1 MFTSLTET
9 NPASEYPNAPSK
21 SFVFNDSS
29 DAGGY
34 FVSEILVALALIF
47 VKFSRCNGIEK
58 VTSALPKYT
67 SIFGEIDKFWTISS
81 NTSDYLEPCKSQ
93 LPTLQKILAHE
104 ETGFFH
110 RICRCPASIL
120 VKLPIDNSGFA
131 SFYADRDTDTLSNGS
146 AGDRL
151 FADKESHVIEGVER
165 AKGNKVE
172 CNSHQPKF
180 SSG

>member
-29 DAGGY
+29 IDAGRY

-58 VTSALPKYT
+58 VTSILQKYA

-81 NTSDYLEPCKSQ
+81 STSDYLERCKSQ

-104 ETGFFH
+104 ETGFFS
-110 RICRCPASIL
+110 PNLQVPSQYFGT
-120 VKLPIDNSGFA
+120 V
-131 SFYADRDTDTLSNGS
+131 ADR
-146 AGDRL
+146 
-151 FADKESHVIEGVER
+151 
-165 AKGNKVE
+165 
-172 CNSHQPKF
+172 PKRIGF
-180 SSG
+180 VLCRSRY